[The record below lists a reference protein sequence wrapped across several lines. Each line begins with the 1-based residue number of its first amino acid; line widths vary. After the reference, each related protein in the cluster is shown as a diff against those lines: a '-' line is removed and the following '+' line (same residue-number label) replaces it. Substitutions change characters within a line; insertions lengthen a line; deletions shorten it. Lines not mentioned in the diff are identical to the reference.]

1 VCWGSDFLWGKNDW
15 NVRKFKGSKWQSDRQ
30 VDFAK
35 NRYRVLLTRARQ
47 GMVVWVPSNA
57 DNKIP
62 YVDGQQ
68 LDKMATL
75 LKESGFKDLTNAE

>member
-1 VCWGSDFLWGKNDW
+1 
-15 NVRKFKGSKWQSDRQ
+15 
-30 VDFAK
+30 
-35 NRYRVLLTRARQ
+35 
-47 GMVVWVPSNA
+47 MVVWVPSNA